1 MLIRTC
7 LNELSLPYTPLVLKM
22 SLSDLLTASKGR
34 GLSCIDPYP
43 WLSRRSLSRRLDEGV
58 VLDGRRWDSGW
69 LYKLGGLQCWEGR
82 EGGKI

>member
-7 LNELSLPYTPLVLKM
+7 LNELSLPYTLPVPKT
-22 SLSDLLTASKGR
+22 SLSDSLTASKGR

-43 WLSRRSLSRRLDEGV
+43 WLSRRSLSRGLDEGV
-58 VLDGRRWDSGW
+58 ALDGRRWDSGW
-69 LYKLGGLQCWEGR
+69 LYILGGLQRWEGR